1 MNTYLLFGLWFVSLM
16 VAFNIGLSVQRHLFN
31 KTINEVM
38 ERTKK
43 ELNDNTLFVYIE
55 EIGLGETYK
64 EFFAYEKGSNNFLAS
79 APTMEDLVFK
89 LQSSSTKKYIKCVNV
104 HTGNAK

>member
-16 VAFNIGLSVQRHLFN
+16 VAFNIGLSVQRYLFN

-38 ERTKK
+38 KRIKK
-43 ELNDNTLFVYIE
+43 ELNDNTLFIYIE
-55 EIGLGETYK
+55 EYVLGENYK
-64 EFFAYEKGSNNFLAS
+64 EFFAYENESNKFLAS
-79 APTMEDLVFK
+79 APTIEDLAVK